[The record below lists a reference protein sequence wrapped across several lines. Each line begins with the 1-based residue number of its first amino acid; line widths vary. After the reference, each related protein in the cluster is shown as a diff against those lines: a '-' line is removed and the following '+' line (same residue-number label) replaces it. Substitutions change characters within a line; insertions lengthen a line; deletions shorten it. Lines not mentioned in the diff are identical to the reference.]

1 MAVAVPAALGA
12 GWIVLRAR
20 PRECVPATRSSG
32 EVALLALLAFAL
44 TQLLRMGLRCLIPS
58 EASFTSKLADL
69 GALGLGAALL
79 LVVRQRGGLL
89 RKESTPPLRALGLG
103 LAAYIAAFPCVLVAH
118 WLAALMPGGED
129 VRRSTLLFLAGAE
142 TTQVLV
148 VTALLMSVVPLFEE
162 LVFRG
167 FLLRGLE
174 SMVLR
179 VVDAPRAASW
189 IAAVVSS
196 ACFAAVHE
204 RAAMPA
210 IFVVGLL
217 LSWVALRGGGLWA
230 AMAFHALHNGITVW
244 VHLSGATAWLDQ
256 R

>member
-1 MAVAVPAALGA
+1 
-12 GWIVLRAR
+12 
-20 PRECVPATRSSG
+20 
-32 EVALLALLAFAL
+32 
-44 TQLLRMGLRCLIPS
+44 
-58 EASFTSKLADL
+58 
-69 GALGLGAALL
+69 
-79 LVVRQRGGLL
+79 
-89 RKESTPPLRALGLG
+89 
-103 LAAYIAAFPCVLVAH
+103 
-118 WLAALMPGGED
+118 MPGGED

-142 TTQVLV
+142 TTEVLV

-189 IAAVVSS
+189 IAAGVSS

-217 LSWVALRGGGLWA
+217 LSWVALRAGGLWA
-230 AMAFHALHNGITVW
+230 AVAFHGLHNGVTVW